1 MQDPDLHPLKYKNIQ
16 LFVNRTNLIMA
27 SWLAV
32 QPSRAFRSVYKVKQ
46 PLNLWKQTVLCSA
59 HTQTVQETSAK
70 SFDEMPGPK
79 GLPLLGTFLDYSKDL
94 GGGVRGYHRMHEM
107 QQQRVQQYGPICREK
122 IFNHQTVTISNPN
135 DVEYL
140 FRNEGKW
147 PRRDPP
153 FPLWEKYK
161 EDRDQMQGVGSL

>member
-1 MQDPDLHPLKYKNIQ
+1 M
-16 LFVNRTNLIMA
+16 IMA

-70 SFDEMPGPK
+70 SFDEMPGPN
-79 GLPLLGTFLDYSKDL
+79 GLPFLGTFLDYTKDL
-94 GGGVRGYHRMHEM
+94 GGGVRGYQRMHEM
-107 QQQRVQQYGPICREK
+107 QQQRVQQYGPIFREK
-122 IFNHQTVTISNPN
+122 IFGRQTVTISNPD

-147 PRRDPP
+147 PRREPP
-153 FPLWEKYK
+153 FPLWKKYK
-161 EDRDQMQGVGSL
+161 EDRDQVLGIGAL

>member
-1 MQDPDLHPLKYKNIQ
+1 M
-16 LFVNRTNLIMA
+16 TMA
-27 SWLAV
+27 SWLSV
-32 QPSRAFRSVYKVKQ
+32 QPSRAFRSVYKGKQ
-46 PLNLWKQTVLCSA
+46 PLNLWNQTLLCSA
-59 HTQTVQETSAK
+59 HTQAVQETSAK

-79 GLPLLGTFLDYSKDL
+79 GLPLIGTFLDYTKDL
-94 GGGVRGYHRMHEM
+94 GGGVRGYQRMHEM
-107 QQQRVQQYGPICREK
+107 QQKRVQQYGPIFREK
-122 IFNHQTVTISNPN
+122 IFDRQTVTISNPD

-161 EDRDQMQGVGSL
+161 EDRDQVQGVGSL

>member
-1 MQDPDLHPLKYKNIQ
+1 M
-16 LFVNRTNLIMA
+16 IMA

-32 QPSRAFRSVYKVKQ
+32 HPSRAFRSVYKGKQ
-46 PLNLWKQTVLCSA
+46 PLKIWKQIVLCSG

-79 GLPLLGTFLDYSKDL
+79 GLPLIGTFLDYTKDL
-94 GGGVRGYHRMHEM
+94 GGGVRGYQRMHEM
-107 QQQRVQQYGPICREK
+107 QQQRAQQYGPIFREK
-122 IFNHQTVTISNPN
+122 IFDRQTVTISNPN

-147 PRRDPP
+147 PRREPA
-153 FPLWEKYK
+153 FPL
-161 EDRDQMQGVGSL
+161 